1 MIYYTTMM
9 KCGVS
14 VGTGTL
20 LKERMKSMK
29 KLKSILTCFFLVVCM
44 VTVTAC
50 GQQASEKQGEDK
62 EKEASGKDSLITVG
76 FALSGSAAG
85 WSGALIQSVKDNCT
99 EENGINLLFEDAD
112 GDFDTQV
119 ELIRSFIEQKVDAI
133 GFTPIVSDGW
143 DEVLKEAKDA
153 GIPVIML
160 DRTINTSD
168 DTLYTS
174 WVGSDF
180 LLEGYKGADWLI
192 DYMKE
197 NYTGKDKIKVA
208 IFQGTVGASAEV
220 GRTQGIE
227 EMLGAEGNY
236 DIVYKADG
244 DFNHDGGVNN
254 MQAVLDQGLD
264 IDVLVAEND
273 DMALGAIEVMEE
285 NGIKPGKDIVILSF
299 DATTPGFEA
308 MIEGKINCDMECNPL
323 SGGIFVDLIK
333 KTLNGDPVEKK
344 TYVQEQLF
352 PADTAA
358 DYIDGRKY

>member
-1 MIYYTTMM
+1 MCYDNFKYKGRGRI
-9 KCGVS
+9 KA
-14 VGTGTL
+14 
-20 LKERMKSMK
+20 MK
-29 KLKSILTCFFLVVCM
+29 KRKSIFISICAIACAIVFASCGEKDAGQPEPEEEQT
-44 VTVTAC
+44 TAAESNDD
-50 GQQASEKQGEDK
+50 G
-62 EKEASGKDSLITVG
+62 LITVG
-76 FALSGSAAG
+76 FALSGDSAG
-85 WSGALIQSVKDNCT
+85 WSAALVQSVEDNCS
-99 EENGINLLFEDAD
+99 EENGIHLIMESAEDE
-112 GDFDTQV
+112 FDNQV
-119 ELIRSFIEQKVDAI
+119 ALIRSFIEQKVDAI

-143 DEVLKEAKDA
+143 DEVLQEAKDA

-160 DRTINTSD
+160 DRTINTED

-180 LLEGYKGADWLI
+180 LLEGYKATDWLI
-192 DYMKE
+192 EYMKE
-197 NYTGKDKIKVA
+197 HHSGDDPIKVA
-208 IFQGTVGASAEV
+208 IFQGTLGASAEV

-236 DIVYKADG
+236 EIVYKEDG
-244 DFNHDGGVNN
+244 GFIRDGGVEN

-264 IDVLVAEND
+264 IDVLIAEND
-273 DMALGAIEVMEE
+273 DMALGAIEIMEQ
-285 NGIKPGKDIVILSF
+285 NGIKPGEDIVILSF

-308 MIEGKINCDMECNPL
+308 MIDGKINCDMECNPL
-323 SGGIFVDLIK
+323 SGKIFVELIK